1 MIDMA
6 IPLYEKI
13 YQHILHEIKS
23 GVLKEGDRIPTE
35 LELADQFHVSRI
47 TTKKSLE
54 ILAQAGLIERHRG
67 RGSYVSSNLPELH
80 SLAIKEEVD
89 DLETPASGDWRL
101 VGVIIPD
108 FSESY
113 GAKLLRAIE
122 HQCSKL
128 RIRMILKLTNDLRE
142 EEEVAIRTLVGM
154 GIDGLIVYPIHGEH
168 YNGELLKLVLKDFPL
183 VLLDRY
189 LKGIDACSVCTNN
202 KKAAQELTDYLL
214 DKHHKHI
221 AFVSTPPEN
230 TSTIEERILGYS
242 DALLHRG
249 IGIDQRYLITNLSAT
264 LPNQLNKDSTII
276 EDREIISQFINRNP
290 QITAFVVGE
299 YLLAIHLRQVLYK
312 LGIHTK
318 YEIVCFD
325 SPDDLFEEPIF
336 SFIRQDEVE
345 MGTNAVNLMQMQ
357 WDGIPV
363 PTQTIV
369 EHSFVERMD
378 R

>member
-1 MIDMA
+1 MIKMA

-67 RGSYVSSNLPELH
+67 RGSFVSTNLPELH
-80 SLAIKEEVD
+80 SLEVTEEMIE
-89 DLETPASGDWRL
+89 LEAPTSDDWRL
-101 VGVIIPD
+101 IGVILPD

-122 HQCSKL
+122 YQCSKL
-128 RIRMILKLTNDLRE
+128 RIRMILKLTHDLRE
-142 EEEVAIRTLVGM
+142 EEEIAIRTLVKM
-154 GIDGLIVYPIHGEH
+154 GVDGLIVYPVHGEH
-168 YNGELLKLVLKDFPL
+168 YNGELLRLVLNKFPF
-183 VLLDRY
+183 VLLDRH
-189 LKGIDACSVCTNN
+189 LKGVNACSIRTNN

-214 DKHHKHI
+214 DKQHKHI

-230 TSTIEERILGYS
+230 TSTIEERINGYS

-249 IGIDQRYLITNLSAT
+249 IGIDQQYFITNLSAT
-264 LPNQLNKDSTII
+264 LPKQLNKDSNIM
-276 EDREIISQFINRNP
+276 EDREIISQFIMGNP

-299 YLLAIHLRQVLYK
+299 YLLAIHLRQVINK
-312 LGIHTK
+312 LGLLK
-318 YEIVCFD
+318 DYEIVCFD
-325 SPDDLFEEPIF
+325 SPDDPFEEHAF
-336 SFIRQDEVE
+336 EFIRQNEVE
-345 MGTNAVNLMQMQ
+345 MGINAVNLLQIQ
-357 WDGIPV
+357 WDGAAV
-363 PTQTIV
+363 PTQTFV
-369 EHSFVERMD
+369 AHSFVKRMD
-378 R
+378 N

>member
-1 MIDMA
+1 MA

-13 YQHILHEIKS
+13 YQHILSEIKS

-67 RGSYVSSNLPELH
+67 RGSYVSSHLPELH
-80 SLAIKEEVD
+80 SLALTEEMV
-89 DLETPASGDWRL
+89 DLETPTSDDWRL
-101 VGVIIPD
+101 IGVILPD

-122 HQCSKL
+122 HQCTKL

-142 EEEVAIRTLVGM
+142 EEEIAIRSLVKM

-168 YNGELLKLVLKDFPL
+168 YNEELLKLVLNEFPL

-189 LKGIDACSVCTNN
+189 LKGINACSVCINN

-214 DKHHKHI
+214 DKQHKHI

-230 TSTIEERILGYS
+230 TSTIEERVHGYT

-249 IGIDQRYLITNLSAT
+249 IGIDQQYFITNLSAT
-264 LPNQLNKDSTII
+264 LPNQLNKDSNIL
-276 EDREIISQFINRNP
+276 EDREIISQFIMRNP

-299 YLLAIHLRQVLYK
+299 YLLAILLRQVLNK
-312 LGIHTK
+312 LELHTN

-325 SPDDLFEEPIF
+325 SPDDLFEEPVF
-336 SFIRQDEVE
+336 SFIRQNEVE
-345 MGTNAVNLMQMQ
+345 MGINAVNLMQMQ
-357 WDGIPV
+357 LDGTTV
-363 PTQTIV
+363 PTQTLV
-369 EHSFVERMD
+369 AHSFVKRMD

>member
-1 MIDMA
+1 MINMA

-54 ILAQAGLIERHRG
+54 ILAKDGLIERHRG

-80 SLAIKEEVD
+80 SLAATEEMV
-89 DLETPASGDWRL
+89 DLETPSSDDWRL
-101 VGVIIPD
+101 IAVILPD

-113 GAKLLRAIE
+113 GTKLLRAIE
-122 HQCSKL
+122 RQCSKL
-128 RIRMILKLTNDLRE
+128 RIRMILKLTHDLRE
-142 EEEVAIRTLVGM
+142 EEEIAIRTLVNM

-168 YNGELLKLVLKDFPL
+168 YNGELLKLVLNEFPL

-189 LKGIDACSVCTNN
+189 LKGINACSVCTNN

-230 TSTIEERILGYS
+230 TSTIEERIHGYT

-249 IGIDQRYLITNLSAT
+249 VGIDQQYFITNLSAT
-264 LPNQLNKDSTII
+264 LPNQLNKDSNIM
-276 EDREIISQFINRNP
+276 EDREIISQFIMRNP

-299 YLLAIHLRQVLYK
+299 YLLAIHLRQVLIK
-312 LGIHTK
+312 LGLLTK

-325 SPDDLFEEPIF
+325 SPDDLFEEPLF
-336 SFIRQDEVE
+336 SFIRQNEEE
-345 MGTNAVNLMQMQ
+345 MGINAVNLMQMQ
-357 WDGIPV
+357 WDRTTV
-363 PTQTIV
+363 PKKTLV
-369 EHSFVERMD
+369 AHSFVKRMD